1 MAEQLA
7 DDLRQAGL
15 LAEHFS
21 EHEAARELRQSVR
34 TMRLWRQQ
42 GTGPSWIKIGRKV
55 FYSRTALL
63 SWIASL
69 EHKPVR
75 SDRRAG

>member
-1 MAEQLA
+1 MAEQHA
-7 DDLRQAGL
+7 HDLTQAGL

-34 TMRLWRQQ
+34 TVRLWRQQ
-42 GTGPSWIKIGRKV
+42 GKGPNWIKIGRKI

-63 SWIASL
+63 SWISGL

-75 SDRRAG
+75 TGRRPG